1 MIKNLK
7 VRAVSLKGIED
18 YVHVPPSI
26 ESIIIEGGHISPL
39 EQCNTPQFSGHWL
52 SLFPLTLSVPY
63 ENKKV
68 ERESLAELS
77 TRFNLHPNMI
87 TTWKRHFIERSS
99 AIFETDRPVSN
110 FDDERERLFAK
121 IGRLEMELD
130 WLKKISVRAGLSVK
144 EWA

>member
-1 MIKNLK
+1 MKTKRRKFSSAFKAEVAIEALK
-7 VRAVSLKGIED
+7 
-18 YVHVPPSI
+18 
-26 ESIIIEGGHISPL
+26 
-39 EQCNTPQFSGHWL
+39 
-52 SLFPLTLSVPY
+52 
-63 ENKKV
+63 

-87 TTWKRHFIERSS
+87 TTWKRDFIERSS

-110 FDDERERLFAK
+110 FDAERERLFAK

>member
-1 MIKNLK
+1 MRRLFFC
-7 VRAVSLKGIED
+7 S
-18 YVHVPPSI
+18 
-26 ESIIIEGGHISPL
+26 
-39 EQCNTPQFSGHWL
+39 TPQFSDHWL

-87 TTWKRHFIERSS
+87 TTWKRDFIERSS

>member
-1 MIKNLK
+1 M
-7 VRAVSLKGIED
+7 AVDSKQLQGIQRGAG
-18 YVHVPPSI
+18 VICST
-26 ESIIIEGGHISPL
+26 L
-39 EQCNTPQFSGHWL
+39 QFSDHWL
-52 SLFPLTLSVPY
+52 CLFPLTLSVPY

-68 ERESLAELS
+68 E
-77 TRFNLHPNMI
+77 
-87 TTWKRHFIERSS
+87 WKRDFIERSS